1 MTPGS
6 NLQLDAL
13 ETEARLRRRL
23 IEFTESQ
30 AYLRNPELRS
40 ACRQLW
46 LSGESE
52 GGLVSRIWVEPV
64 LPSRVSGRSLTRP
77 IGRGRGGSMADRS
90 VARLKRVPGREA
102 VVHTSGK
109 GNQGSRERPPA
120 ERPGIA
126 ITAGTGS
133 GKTEAFLLPL
143 LNDLIRD
150 PRHPW
155 NAASGRSSSIP

>member
-40 ACRQLW
+40 ACRKLW

-64 LPSRVSGRSLTRP
+64 LPSRVSG
-77 IGRGRGGSMADRS
+77 G
-90 VARLKRVPGREA
+90 
-102 VVHTSGK
+102 
-109 GNQGSRERPPA
+109 
-120 ERPGIA
+120 
-126 ITAGTGS
+126 
-133 GKTEAFLLPL
+133 
-143 LNDLIRD
+143 
-150 PRHPW
+150 
-155 NAASGRSSSIP
+155 ASPTYRRRA

>member
-40 ACRQLW
+40 ACRRLW

-64 LPSRVSGRSLTRP
+64 LPSQMCIRDRYPPSAARRGSRLWGRRSVSG
-77 IGRGRGGSMADRS
+77 
-90 VARLKRVPGREA
+90 VP
-102 VVHTSGK
+102 
-109 GNQGSRERPPA
+109 
-120 ERPGIA
+120 
-126 ITAGTGS
+126 
-133 GKTEAFLLPL
+133 
-143 LNDLIRD
+143 
-150 PRHPW
+150 
-155 NAASGRSSSIP
+155 